1 MSGINVL
8 QAEIARCEKDLAA
21 LEDECTAEG
30 WTEPEKLLFTL
41 QRTASTYRRRVLPRI
56 AAGRA
61 LMLPA
66 VPDNEAPEALAA
78 YSAII
83 SDELAQLADRLDEL
97 RIELLRLGHTAQL
110 QLQAAETLA
119 GLSALGR
126 VVRRFGQE
134 VQIPSLTAQLTP
146 SRPTS

>member
-8 QAEIARCEKDLAA
+8 QAEIAQCEKDLAA

-41 QRTASTYRRRVLPRI
+41 QRTASTYGRRVLPRI
-56 AAGRA
+56 AADRA

-66 VPDNEAPEALAA
+66 VPDIEAPEALAA

-134 VQIPSLTAQLTP
+134 VQIPSLIAQLTP
-146 SRPTS
+146 SSPTS